1 MEELVAY
8 IREAV
13 DRKQENMR
21 RRRRRDALRLQL
33 VKVLKLIAENG
44 TFGVSSCV
52 LERDTMSLHP
62 TFVDYMDGARLYLE
76 AEVDKDN
83 TSMREVKVH
92 FCDFIRIMIKNF
104 TRKSISCR
112 HVTLRKALH
121 LILITQLML
130 ATRFS
135 PVISNEICLI
145 CSHRGVVS
153 TRSP

>member
-1 MEELVAY
+1 MEELVVY

-21 RRRRRDALRLQL
+21 RRRRREPLRLQL
-33 VKVLKLIAENG
+33 VKVLKLIAENQ
-44 TFGVSSCV
+44 TFGVSPCV

-83 TSMREVKVH
+83 ASMREVKVY

-104 TRKSISCR
+104 SRKLSVVHTSC
-112 HVTLRKALH
+112 HIFLKPFN
-121 LILITQLML
+121 ILLSRRLQYT
-130 ATRFS
+130 F
-135 PVISNEICLI
+135 
-145 CSHRGVVS
+145 VS
-153 TRSP
+153 

>member
-1 MEELVAY
+1 MEELVVY

-21 RRRRRDALRLQL
+21 RRRRREPLRLQL
-33 VKVLKLIAENG
+33 VKVLKLIAENQ
-44 TFGVSSCV
+44 TFGVSPCV

-83 TSMREVKVH
+83 ASMREVKVY

-104 TRKSISCR
+104 SRKLLFLFPLYYIF
-112 HVTLRKALH
+112 LKPFN
-121 LILITQLML
+121 ILLSRRLQYT
-130 ATRFS
+130 F
-135 PVISNEICLI
+135 
-145 CSHRGVVS
+145 VS
-153 TRSP
+153 

>member
-1 MEELVAY
+1 MTY

-13 DRKQENMR
+13 DKKQENMR

-44 TFGVSSCV
+44 TFGVSPCV

-62 TFVDYMDGARLYLE
+62 TFVDYMDGARMYLE
-76 AEVDKDN
+76 ADIDKDN

-104 TRKSISCR
+104 SRKS
-112 HVTLRKALH
+112 A
-121 LILITQLML
+121 
-130 ATRFS
+130 FS
-135 PVISNEICLI
+135 STAHSQRDFNEILLPFFVRQQSKFVI
-145 CSHRGVVS
+145 RFYRVI
-153 TRSP
+153 